1 MQRTIEST
9 LINNLLSKY
18 QTRFDECQ
26 AKWNEDYEELKD
38 NNIEADRKDFIL
50 TDISNVNIQLSV
62 YECIVKDLKELIK

>member
-18 QTRFDECQ
+18 QTRFNECQ